1 MAKTCVSYSY
11 AQISAVYEGN
21 IVTLVAAHIL
31 DIVYYGQM
39 IFEMASG
46 DGSSRVK
53 PWGVSEFVA
62 AMLLV

>member
-1 MAKTCVSYSY
+1 MAKTWICYSY
-11 AQISAVYEGN
+11 AQISTVYEGN
-21 IVTLVAAHIL
+21 IVTLVAAHIP

-46 DGSSRVK
+46 DGSSRGK
-53 PWGVSEFVA
+53 PWGMSEFVA